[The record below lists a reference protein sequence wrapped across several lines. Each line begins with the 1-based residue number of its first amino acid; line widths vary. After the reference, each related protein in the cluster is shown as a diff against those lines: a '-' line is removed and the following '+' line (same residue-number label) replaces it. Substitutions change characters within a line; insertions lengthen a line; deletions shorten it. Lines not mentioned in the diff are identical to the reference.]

1 MNQNSLKIIGK
12 HDKINVKNFD
22 NLEQFNDFYKLHE
35 AEINKLSTVKLNQM
49 YHIKDY
55 KIARRKVDGKEEKI
69 LCFQQIFK
77 TDALSAANRVGDSP
91 NDDSDRLTELEQ
103 RIKTLELENNK
114 IKQQLIE
121 IINAI
126 NAS

>member
-12 HDKINVKNFD
+12 HDKINIKTFD

-35 AEINKLSTVKLNQM
+35 EEINKLSTLKLNQM

-55 KIARRKVDGKEEKI
+55 KIARRNVDGKEEKM

-77 TDALSAANRVGDSP
+77 TNDAT
-91 NDDSDRLTELEQ
+91 NDDSRLTELEQ